1 MRQRLDCA
9 VFNGAEQATDI
20 GRWLGMHSSGRL
32 HLHYLNG
39 RSAGV
44 APQSVELFTA
54 LAQQL
59 CSYDAC
65 IVFVNQKNLAW
76 ARTALSA
83 AQGLLDTP
91 VMVIA
96 KKLTAP
102 ALSDLYLAGVADFV
116 RDPLCLEELRMRLER
131 VLSPLH
137 YDEAA
142 LKASKQVAEGVG
154 TYGQLPSAT
163 TLMSTQDFCSNI
175 LNRSG
180 NEIDAFAIASAT
192 RSATSKESF
201 RMAKGKLIA
210 HFEKAYIM
218 AALGKHAGNIAMAAR
233 AAQKHRRAF
242 WALMRKHEI
251 DAKPFRSAYCPKA
264 NQDG

>member
-1 MRQRLDCA
+1 MRERLDCA
-9 VFNGAEQATDI
+9 VFNGAEQDAKI
-20 GRWLGMHSSGRL
+20 GRWLGMHASGRL
-32 HLHYLNG
+32 HLHYING
-39 RSAGV
+39 RAVGLP
-44 APQSVELFTA
+44 PQSVGLFAA

-65 IVFVNQKNLAW
+65 IVFVNQANLAW

-91 VMVIA
+91 VVVISQQ
-96 KKLTAP
+96 LTAP
-102 ALSDLYLAGVADFV
+102 ALSDLYAAGVSDFV

-131 VLSPLH
+131 ALTPRH
-137 YDEAA
+137 YNDAT
-142 LKASKQVAEGVG
+142 LKSSKQVAEGTG
-154 TYGQLPSAT
+154 SYGQLPSAT
-163 TLMSTQDFCSNI
+163 ALINTDEFCSSI
-175 LNRSG
+175 LKRSG
-180 NEIDAFAIASAT
+180 NEIDAFAVASAT

-201 RMAKGKLIA
+201 RMAKSKLIA
-210 HFEKAYIM
+210 HFEKAYIT

-251 DAKPFRSAYCPKA
+251 DAQPFRSAYCPKA

>member
-1 MRQRLDCA
+1 MRERLDCA
-9 VFNGAEQATDI
+9 VFNGTEQDAKI
-20 GRWLGMHSSGRL
+20 SRWLGMHASGRL

-39 RSAGV
+39 RTVGLPSD
-44 APQSVELFTA
+44 SVGLFSA

-65 IVFVNQKNLAW
+65 IVFVSQDNLAW

-91 VMVIA
+91 VLVIA
-96 KKLTAP
+96 KQLTAP
-102 ALSDLYLAGVADFV
+102 ALNDLYAAGASDFI

-131 VLSPLH
+131 LLMPRH
-137 YDEAA
+137 YNDAA
-142 LKASKQVAEGVG
+142 LKVPAQIAERTGAYVP
-154 TYGQLPSAT
+154 LPSTAA
-163 TLMSTQDFCSNI
+163 LISTEDFCSNI
-175 LNRSG
+175 LKRSG
-180 NEIDAFAIASAT
+180 NEIDAFAVASAT

-201 RMAKGKLIA
+201 RMAKSKLIA
-210 HFEKAYIM
+210 HFEKAYIT

-251 DAKPFRSAYCPKA
+251 DAQPFRSAYCHKA